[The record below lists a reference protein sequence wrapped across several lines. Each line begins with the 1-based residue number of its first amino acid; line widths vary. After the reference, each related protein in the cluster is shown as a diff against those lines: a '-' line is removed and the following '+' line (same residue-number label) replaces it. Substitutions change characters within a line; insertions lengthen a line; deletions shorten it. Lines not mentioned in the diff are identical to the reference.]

1 MRILSGL
8 ILTNGSRG
16 MRHDGVESN
25 ENTDRT
31 NSHEVDAG
39 TRCDEMASNEN
50 IDRVYSYEGRREM

>member
-1 MRILSGL
+1 
-8 ILTNGSRG
+8 